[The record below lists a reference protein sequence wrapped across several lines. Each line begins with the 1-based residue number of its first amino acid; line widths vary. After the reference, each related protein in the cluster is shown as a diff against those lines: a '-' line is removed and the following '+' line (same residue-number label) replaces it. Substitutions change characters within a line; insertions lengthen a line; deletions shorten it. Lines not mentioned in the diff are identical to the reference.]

1 MTNIPDKITLRDL
14 VEAAAFDLEQIL
26 KCVRSNGTPSMKYAL
41 ESLPALLGRQQ
52 LLQLLLVLGLD
63 GEYVAIEKDRS
74 VDPGEW
80 LAAAIAHRAVR
91 ADRLRREEDR
101 RLSEDFERML
111 QRASAAPCEL
121 SPEAEPQPSPQA
133 LSADSPLQ

>member
-1 MTNIPDKITLRDL
+1 MNQHPVPTEGELELEIAALQSRLLNLRNRW
-14 VEAAAFDLEQIL
+14 
-26 KCVRSNGTPSMKYAL
+26 KSNKPVKYAL

-63 GEYVAIEKDRS
+63 GDYVAIEKDRS

-101 RLSEDFERML
+101 RLSEDFEQML
-111 QRASAAPCEL
+111 LRASGEPCGL
-121 SPEAEPQPSPQA
+121 SPEAEPQPSQQA
-133 LSADSPLQ
+133 SSADSPLQ